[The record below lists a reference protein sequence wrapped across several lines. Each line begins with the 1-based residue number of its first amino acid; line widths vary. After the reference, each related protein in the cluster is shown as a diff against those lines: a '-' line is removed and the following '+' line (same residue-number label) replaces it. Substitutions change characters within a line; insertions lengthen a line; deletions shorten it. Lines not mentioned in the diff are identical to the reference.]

1 MSAAGPVMSTKQVCC
16 SNFILNLTTGLNAL
30 YSRPGVAIEPGWP
43 AHKLGRQTH
52 LILLCFCIHRITNMC
67 LSYCVTDNYANNTRF
82 EFNIK
87 M

>member
-16 SNFILNLTTGLNAL
+16 SNFILNLTNGLNAL
-30 YSRPGVAIEPGWP
+30 YSVILDSIEPGWP
-43 AHKLGRQTH
+43 AHKLGRQTR
-52 LILLCFCIHRITNMC
+52 LILLCFCIHRITYMC